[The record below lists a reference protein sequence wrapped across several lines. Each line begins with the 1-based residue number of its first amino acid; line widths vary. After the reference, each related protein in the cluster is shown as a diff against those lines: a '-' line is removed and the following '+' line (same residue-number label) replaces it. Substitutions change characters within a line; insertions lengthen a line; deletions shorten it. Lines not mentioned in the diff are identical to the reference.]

1 MASLQHR
8 RDRYYV
14 RWRVGGRDSK
24 EHTKV
29 FRTLTEAEDF
39 KREIESSETARRV
52 LRDIPGIP
60 GWGDGGGG
68 YLGMAPQPDA
78 FVEYARRLIELDD
91 NLRPGTKALYL
102 RVLRLHFEG
111 TELGASPIHAITPD
125 VIADW
130 WRQLPDTEAKGVR
143 RQAHQIL
150 AKILNRAVVT
160 GDIEVSPLT
169 RLPEVKRPRTGRP
182 EIDALTVEQVEALA
196 AQAAASQWDEY
207 ASARNRLEILVM
219 AWAGLRAGEV
229 GALKRGDIVRDGDRC
244 SVRVRQQVVRITG
257 GDARL
262 ADVKTAAGRRTIFI
276 PCSLADEI
284 DAFVEGF
291 GAARDGRIFHGPKG
305 ALRYAHLINHSVAS
319 AGKKIGLDVNAHQ
332 LRHTAASLLRRSGAD
347 IRALQRFMGHSD
359 IRVTLGTYAHLYSD
373 ELVDLADRMEALRKD
388 HRNGGNA

>member
-14 RWRVGGRDSK
+14 RWRDGGRESK

-29 FRTLTEAEDF
+29 FATLAEAEDF
-39 KREIESSETARRV
+39 KREIESRETARRV
-52 LRDIPGIP
+52 LRDVPGIP
-60 GWGDGGGG
+60 GWGGGGG
-68 YLGMAPQPDA
+68 FLGMAPQPDA

-111 TELGASPIHAITPD
+111 TELGASPVHAITPE

-130 WRQLPDTEAKGVR
+130 WRRLPDTEAKGVR

-169 RLPEVKRPRTGRP
+169 RLPEVKRPRTGRA
-182 EIDALTVEQVEALA
+182 EIEALTVRQVEALA

-207 ASARNRLEILVM
+207 ASARNQLEILVM

-229 GALKRGDIVRDGDRC
+229 GALKRRDVVRDGDRC

-284 DAFVEGF
+284 DAFLEQF
-291 GAARDGRIFHGPKG
+291 GAAKDGRIFHGSKG
-305 ALRYAHLINHSVAS
+305 SLRYAHLINHSVAS

-359 IRVTLGTYAHLYSD
+359 IRVTLGTYSHLYTD
-373 ELVDLADRMEALRKD
+373 ELVDLADRMEALRED
-388 HRNGGNA
+388 DRNGEALP